1 MFFAVVVAATGV
13 ALDLQVVPDLQQA
26 FSGPVAVPLTCVQVV
41 GVPEEC
47 EQVEATGG
55 LVALL
60 FATAVFVEVPLPAGI
75 VVLITV
81 DGVLSAFI
89 TGAAILA
96 AGVFAVVIVVVVPV
110 VVVVV
115 AAAAAV

>member
-1 MFFAVVVAATGV
+1 VA
-13 ALDLQVVPDLQQA
+13 
-26 FSGPVAVPLTCVQVV
+26 
-41 GVPEEC
+41 
-47 EQVEATGG
+47 
-55 LVALL
+55 VALL
-60 FATAVFVEVPLPAGI
+60 FATAVLVEVPLPAGI

-96 AGVFAVVIVVVVPV
+96 AGVFAVVIVVPV